1 MKPLLLRVAFL
12 FLFSLL
18 QFSLLPAAFP
28 SLVIVPPVFLSIS
41 VAWALFRG
49 FSVMWPW
56 VVVAGFLSDAVTS
69 QPIGVMI
76 IGMLMVL
83 AGFSLVSKRFLYGHP
98 FERIFIFGTAVWFCD
113 IFFHLV
119 ALFLSRPVFSEFFSS
134 SLAHFSFSS
143 LFASWI
149 LSLVLFGLTLRSVE
163 VFERYMELF
172 ERPSIGRR

>member
-1 MKPLLLRVAFL
+1 MKPFLLRVAFL

-18 QFSLLPAAFP
+18 QFSLLPAALP
-28 SLVIVPPVFLSIS
+28 SLTFVPPVFLSIS

-56 VVVAGFLSDAVTS
+56 AVVAGFLSDAVTS
-69 QPIGVMI
+69 QPIGAMI
-76 IGMLMVL
+76 IGMLIVL

-119 ALFLSRPVFSEFFSS
+119 TLFLSRPMFSEFFSS
-134 SLAHFSFSS
+134 SLVLFSFP
-143 LFASWI
+143 LLLASWA
-149 LSLVLFGLTLRSVE
+149 LSLIVFGLTIRSVE
-163 VFERYMELF
+163 AFERYMELF